1 MCLVHKWKL
10 IVYAQSALV
19 CMHSTTDTDIQYILF
34 LVVVVDAR
42 PLFWSLLNFLQSS
55 SIRFFSEPI
64 LPVRE
69 PRVTLIIGDRG
80 GLAFKNFNFIF
91 FLLFFKIFFFFLNLG
106 FQKFTLPL
114 FKNLIK
120 SNKPTKEK
128 KRKTLVYWTID
139 FFFPFNFSFCYVW
152 FT

>member
-19 CMHSTTDTDIQYILF
+19 CMHSTKDTDIQYILF

-42 PLFWSLLNFLQSS
+42 PLFWALLNFLQSS
-55 SIRFFSEPI
+55 SIRFFWEPI
-64 LPVRE
+64 LPFRE
-69 PRVTLIIGDRG
+69 PRVTLIIGDG
-80 GLAFKNFNFIF
+80 GAWPS
-91 FLLFFKIFFFFLNLG
+91 KILISFFFLIFNFFFNLG

-128 KRKTLVYWTID
+128 KRKTLVY
-139 FFFPFNFSFCYVW
+139 
-152 FT
+152 

>member
-19 CMHSTTDTDIQYILF
+19 CMHSTKDTDIQYILF

-42 PLFWSLLNFLQSS
+42 PLFWALLNFLQSS

-69 PRVTLIIGDRG
+69 PRVTLIIGDEG
-80 GLAFKNFNFIF
+80 GPGLQKFQFH
-91 FLLFFKIFFFFLNLG
+91 FFFFT
-106 FQKFTLPL
+106 FF
-114 FKNLIK
+114 LI
-120 SNKPTKEK
+120 
-128 KRKTLVYWTID
+128 LILI
-139 FFFPFNFSFCYVW
+139 FF
-152 FT
+152 